1 MRFTKPISREVD
13 IDGNTFIV
21 SFSDEG
27 IEFRIKGKRR
37 TASVDWVRVL
47 DIASGDQGEGAR
59 DFLGVQ
65 EGQGGS
71 PHANQPQS
79 TTNAPVASRDT
90 DEDGQEMGRA
100 VTASDAGRE

>member
-13 IDGNTFIV
+13 IDGNTFVV

-37 TASVDWVRVL
+37 TAQVEWVRVL

-59 DFLGVQ
+59 EFLGVG

-71 PHANQPQS
+71 NRSGQPSAN
-79 TTNAPVASRDT
+79 TASSDSRESGET
-90 DEDGQEMGRA
+90 DQEMGRA
-100 VTASDAGRE
+100 VTASDVGRE